1 MPEATYDHE
10 ADILYVRLRDGEA
23 SATQAFLD
31 DLRILDY
38 SADGGVVG
46 VEFICASGGI
56 DLSPNP
62 PIESLTGRAA
72 VLAESSAGVP
82 AFAGRGRGGPERG
95 ALAQRRSGALSD
107 GARVRGHAGASL
119 GPGASAVGGA
129 SGGER

>member
-56 DLSPNP
+56 GLSPNP
-62 PIESLTGRAA
+62 PIEA
-72 VLAESSAGVP
+72 
-82 AFAGRGRGGPERG
+82 
-95 ALAQRRSGALSD
+95 
-107 GARVRGHAGASL
+107 
-119 GPGASAVGGA
+119 
-129 SGGER
+129 